1 MAKLTTDLPDPTS
14 TRKQPP
20 NEISPGAKAIQN
32 SQTPNLH
39 SAPYG
44 LWTCAAHLLHQ
55 KDEFNTDKNNR
66 AMWKSAITYCKQ
78 QLSCA
83 LDNEMSAA
91 VDACEQSATQKLQVT
106 LKKLSRLLRCQVY
119 SLHIFRG

>member
-1 MAKLTTDLPDPTS
+1 MAKMITDIPNPTS

-32 SQTPNLH
+32 SQTPNQH

-55 KDEFNTDKNNR
+55 KEKINTNKINM
-66 AMWKSAITYCKQ
+66 AMWKSATTYCKQ
-78 QLSCA
+78 QLTRA

-91 VDACEQSATQKLQVT
+91 VDAYE
-106 LKKLSRLLRCQVY
+106 
-119 SLHIFRG
+119 